1 MASET
6 TFDHWKVFFSWGK
19 VRKRALTQNSL
30 VARFSNFLWWLVSN
44 LPKNGTN
51 LRPGEFFWVFS
62 LLSQCVSDL
71 ATWSHLLHGFLC
83 AFSMWRRLTILN
95 LVLEVALFALKT
107 NLVFFL
113 YVVPH
118 FLPCFP
124 VNSHREHCTRGIIFA
139 SGHVLPFFAKRTEE
153 ARGRWDFC
161 SELLEEAVSWT
172 GFSPIVAIRDS
183 KSSIWKLYWSN

>member
-1 MASET
+1 MRKGGKNLIFSKFPRCPIFNFFVVTREVICQKMAPIL
-6 TFDHWKVFFSWGK
+6 DPV
-19 VRKRALTQNSL
+19 N
-30 VARFSNFLWWLVSN
+30 
-44 LPKNGTN
+44 
-51 LRPGEFFWVFS
+51 FFWVFS
-62 LLSQCVSDL
+62 LLSHCVSDL

-153 ARGRWDFC
+153 ARGR
-161 SELLEEAVSWT
+161 
-172 GFSPIVAIRDS
+172 
-183 KSSIWKLYWSN
+183 